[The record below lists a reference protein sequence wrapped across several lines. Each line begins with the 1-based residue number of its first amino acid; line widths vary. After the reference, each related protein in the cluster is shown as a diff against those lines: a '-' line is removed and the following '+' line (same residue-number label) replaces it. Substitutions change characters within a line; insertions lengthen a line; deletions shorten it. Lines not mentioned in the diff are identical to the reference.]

1 MSWLLPFLGA
11 CGLVLVAQ
19 GVVAPRRRRLEA
31 RVEPYLHGLKGRP
44 SGLLHRSPTGL
55 GLLGRIEVGVR
66 RFLPYSH
73 AELSARLE
81 SAGDVRRPEEFR
93 LEQLLWGL
101 AGVVTVSSGLS
112 LAALSRIELDLKA
125 SSVLIL
131 VGGVTGYLARDWY
144 LGRQVAARRSLIT
157 AELPIALDLIALA
170 IMAGESVP
178 AAFRRTA
185 PRLGRGLG
193 VEFERVVAD
202 IRAGSPTIE
211 AIEALAG
218 RVQDA
223 GLARFVDAVCTAIER
238 GAPLSDVLRGQAD
251 DARDA
256 RRRHLLELGGQ
267 KEVWMLVP
275 VVFLIMPVVV
285 VFALYP
291 GLVSLNLL
299 VP

>member
-1 MSWLLPFLGA
+1 MNWLIPIIGA
-11 CGLVLVAQ
+11 CGLALVAQ
-19 GVVAPRRRRLEA
+19 GVLIPRRKRLEA

-44 SGLLHRSPTGL
+44 SGLLHRTGRQRSV
-55 GLLGRIEVGVR
+55 LGRIEERVR

-73 AELSARLE
+73 ADLSARLDA
-81 SAGDVRRPEEFR
+81 AGVDRRPEDFR
-93 LEQLLWGL
+93 VEQLLWGL
-101 AGVVTVSSGLS
+101 GGVVAASSTLS
-112 LAALSRIELDLKA
+112 LAVLSEISLDLKA
-125 SSVLIL
+125 SSVLIV
-131 VGGVTGYLARDWY
+131 VGGVIGYLARDWF
-144 LGRQVAARRSLIT
+144 LGRQIAARRSLIA
-157 AELPIALDLIALA
+157 AELPIALDLVALA

-211 AIEALAG
+211 AIEELSR
-218 RVQDA
+218 RVPDA